1 MTFFAERLRAF
12 PRYDLY
18 QLGVETGLYPY
29 YRSVESASRPR
40 LTVEGRDVI
49 NFGSNNYLS
58 LSYDPRVVEAA
69 KAATDTFGTGVTGS
83 RLLNGTLTLHRELEA
98 ELADFYG
105 APACLVFS
113 TGYVANACS
122 IAGFLGRH
130 DVAVVDKEAH
140 NSLLSGVRLSG
151 ATMRRFRHNDV
162 DHLAQ
167 VLAGIPEEQ
176 AKGVIVDGV
185 YSMGGDTAPLPALV
199 EACRAT
205 PNTFLLDDEAHGL
218 GVLGEL
224 GRGALEAKGVL
235 GDVDLVTVTFSKSL
249 GSCGGALLGPADA
262 VELLTVTSE
271 PFIFTASNTPGS
283 VAAALA
289 ALRILR
295 AEPELPA
302 RLRANVEL
310 FLGLLAERGVPTN
323 PADSAIVTI
332 PLRRADEV
340 SVATVFRDLFEAG
353 VFVNPVIPPAVTGEA
368 GLIRLSLMVDHD
380 AAMLEEAS
388 ELLYKVIAE
397 HDQLP

>member
-1 MTFFAERLRAF
+1 MTFFADRLHAF

-18 QLGVETGLYPY
+18 QLGVETGIYPY

-58 LSYDPRVVEAA
+58 LSYHPRVVEAA
-69 KAATDTFGTGVTGS
+69 LAATRRFGTGVTGS
-83 RLLNGTLTLHRELEA
+83 RLLNGTLTLHRTLEE
-98 ELADFYG
+98 ELADFYD

-113 TGYVANACS
+113 TGYVANAS
-122 IAGFLGRH
+122 AIAGFLGRH
-130 DVAVVDKEAH
+130 DVAVIDKEAH

-162 DHLAQ
+162 AHLEQ
-167 VLAGIPEEQ
+167 VLAALPSEA
-176 AKGVIVDGV
+176 AKGVLVDGV
-185 YSMGGDTAPLPALV
+185 YSMGGDTAPLPGLI
-199 EACRAT
+199 EACRRH

-218 GVLGEL
+218 GVLGER
-224 GRGALEAKGVL
+224 GRGALEDQGVL
-235 GDVDLVTVTFSKSL
+235 HDVDLVTVTFSKTL

-262 VELLTVTSE
+262 IELLTLTSDT
-271 PFIFTASNTPGS
+271 FIFTASNTPGS
-283 VAAALA
+283 VAAALE

-295 AEPELPA
+295 EEPDRPA
-302 RLRANVEL
+302 RLRANVAL

-340 SVATVFRDLFEAG
+340 SVAAVFRDLFEAG

-380 AAMLEEAS
+380 AAMLEEAA
-388 ELLYKVIAE
+388 ELLYKVIAD
-397 HDQLP
+397 HDQL

>member
-1 MTFFAERLRAF
+1 MSFFADRLRAF
-12 PRYDLY
+12 PRYELY
-18 QLGVETGLYPY
+18 QLGVQTGLYPY
-29 YRSVESASRPR
+29 YRSVQSASRPR
-40 LTVEGRDVI
+40 LTVEGREVI

-58 LSYDPRVVEAA
+58 LSYHPRVVEAA
-69 KAATDTFGTGVTGS
+69 QRATRDFGTGVTGS
-83 RLLNGTLTLHRELEA
+83 RLLNGTLTLHRTLEA

-105 APACLVFS
+105 RPACLVFA
-113 TGYVANACS
+113 TGYVANAS
-122 IAGFLGRH
+122 TIAGFLGRH

-167 VLAGIPEEQ
+167 VLDRLPPDA

-185 YSMGGDTAPLPALV
+185 YSMGGDTAPLAELV
-199 EACRAT
+199 EVSRRV

-218 GVLGEL
+218 GVLGGL
-224 GRGALEAKGVL
+224 GRGALEDQGVL
-235 GDVDLVTVTFSKSL
+235 DDVDLVTVTFSKSL
-249 GSCGGALLGPADA
+249 GSCGGALLGPTDA
-262 VELLTVTSE
+262 IELLTITSE

-283 VAAALA
+283 VAAALE

-295 AEPELPA
+295 EEPDRPA
-302 RLRANVEL
+302 RLRANVQG

-323 PADSAIVTI
+323 PAESAIVTI

-340 SVATVFRDLFEAG
+340 SVATVFRDLFDAG

-368 GLIRLSLMVDHD
+368 GLIRLSLMVEHD
-380 AAMLEEAS
+380 APTLDEAS
-388 ELLYKVIAE
+388 EMLAKVLVE
-397 HDQLP
+397 HDQL